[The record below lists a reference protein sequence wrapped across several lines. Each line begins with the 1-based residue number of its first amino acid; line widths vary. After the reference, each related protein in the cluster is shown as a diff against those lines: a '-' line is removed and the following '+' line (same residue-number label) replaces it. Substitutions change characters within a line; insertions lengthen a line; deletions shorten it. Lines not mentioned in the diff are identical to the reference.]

1 MDGGAVLRDLSL
13 HILDIVENSI
23 RAGATEVKVGVI
35 QDEARDS
42 LEILVEDNGP
52 GLCVSA
58 EQALDPFF
66 TTKSGKRIGL
76 GLSLL
81 KATAESA
88 GGALELGTPGPGG
101 LRVRARLGLSH
112 IDRLPLGDIAA
123 TLAAVVC
130 TNPELELSCTLRVGA
145 EGVEIRSTDVARAL
159 PGRGALAAARS
170 FGERV
175 REGIKELGVV
185 S

>member
-1 MDGGAVLRDLSL
+1 LRDLSL

-35 QDEARDS
+35 QDPACDS
-42 LEILVEDNGP
+42 LELVVEDNGP

-81 KATAESA
+81 KATAEAA
-88 GGALELGTPGPGG
+88 GGALDLDTRGPSG
-101 LRVRARLGLSH
+101 LRIRARLGLSH
-112 IDRLPLGDIAA
+112 VDRLPLGDVAA

-130 TNPELELSCTLRVGA
+130 TNPDLELCCTLRVGA
-145 EGVEIRSTDVARAL
+145 EGVEIRSADVARAL
-159 PGRGALAAARS
+159 PGRGTLAAARS

-175 REGIKELGVV
+175 RAGIKELGVI

>member
-1 MDGGAVLRDLSL
+1 LRDLSL

-23 RAGATEVKVGVI
+23 RAGATQVKVGIV
-35 QDEARDS
+35 QDPERDS
-42 LEILVEDNGP
+42 MEIVVEDDGP

-58 EQALDPFF
+58 ERALDPFF

-88 GGALELGTPGPGG
+88 GGALELGTAGPGG
-101 LRVRARLGLSH
+101 LAVHARLGLSH
-112 IDRLPLGDIAA
+112 VDRLPLGDIAA
-123 TLAAVVC
+123 TLAAVVG
-130 TNPELELSCTLRVGA
+130 TNPELDLCCTLGVGA
-145 EGVEIRSTDVARAL
+145 LRVEVRSTDVARAL

-175 REGIKELGVV
+175 NAGMKELGVV

>member
-1 MDGGAVLRDLSL
+1 LRDLSL

-23 RAGATEVKVGVI
+23 RAGATQVKVGIV
-35 QDEARDS
+35 QDPECDS
-42 LEILVEDNGP
+42 MEIVVEDDGP
-52 GLCVSA
+52 GLCGSA
-58 EQALDPFF
+58 QQALDPFF
-66 TTKSGKRIGL
+66 TTKSGKRVGL
-76 GLSLL
+76 GLSLF

-88 GGALELGTPGPGG
+88 GGALVLATAGPGG
-101 LRVRARLGLSH
+101 LRVHAKLGLSH

-130 TNPELELSCTLRVGA
+130 TNPELDLCCALRVGA
-145 EGVEIRSTDVARAL
+145 AAVEVRSRDVTRAL
-159 PGRGALAAARS
+159 PRRGVLAAARS

-175 REGIKELGVV
+175 KAGMKELGVV